1 MPLLIIFILVPMAEL
16 AVLIQV
22 GSHIGLLWT
31 LGLIFITAI
40 IGVRLL
46 KLQGVST
53 LMRAQQRLAEG
64 AIPAQELA
72 EGFLLALAG
81 ALLLTPGFIT
91 DAFGFTLLM
100 PGMRGMMAGSVM
112 KMLKPKM
119 MGGFGQIGGQMG
131 GHSNGQP
138 GQGPFGSAGHQPP
151 GHEQPHNPF
160 HPGQKDIHKNDGP
173 KNVIEGD
180 FKRED

>member
-1 MPLLIIFILVPMAEL
+1 MPLLLIFIVVPMIEL

-22 GSHIGLLWT
+22 GSYIGVLWT
-31 LGLIFITAI
+31 LALIFITAI

-46 KLQGVST
+46 KLQGLST

-64 AIPAQELA
+64 GIPAQELA

-81 ALLLTPGFIT
+81 ALLLTPGFLT
-91 DAFGFTLLM
+91 DAFGFSLLM
-100 PGMRGMMAGSVM
+100 PGVRGAMAGSVM

-119 MGGFGQIGGQMG
+119 VMGGFQQHGNTYQ
-131 GHSNGQP
+131 S
-138 GQGPFGSAGHQPP
+138 HQPP

-160 HPGQKDIHKNDGP
+160 HPDQNDIHRNDGP